1 MWTKK
6 RNRIAICLLP
16 VVLVACS
23 LFSAPERESDA
34 AADIYL
40 QLGIR
45 YLNLNNLPAAKEN
58 LELALKTDS
67 NKLPVHIAL
76 AFLYEKIDKF
86 DDSRAQYERG
96 LRIDSENIDLQNN
109 FGRFLCDRR
118 EFDKGMALLTQ
129 SSANLL
135 NQNPWMAFTN
145 AGRCKMAMGD
155 KAQAETFFGKA
166 LQGNPDYAPA
176 LLEMQKLNYQNS
188 DFKAAREYQ
197 KRFLGVSDPTPE
209 SLWIGIQTEN
219 VQGNEMIV
227 KELTQLLLDRFPFSN
242 EAKQIKSTQRPQ

>member
-6 RNRIAICLLP
+6 RNRVAVCLLP
-16 VVLVACS
+16 VILAACS

-34 AADIYL
+34 AAGVYL

-67 NKLPVHIAL
+67 NKLPVHVAL
-76 AFLYEKIDKF
+76 AFLYEKLEKL
-86 DDSRAQYERG
+86 DDARAQYESG
-96 LRIDSENIDLQNN
+96 LRIEPENLDLQNN

-129 SSANLL
+129 SSGNLL

-145 AGRCKMAMGD
+145 AGRCQMAMGD
-155 KAQAETFFGKA
+155 KAKAETFFGKA
-166 LQGNPDYAPA
+166 LQGNPSYPPA
-176 LLEMQKLNYQNS
+176 LLEMQKLNYQNGDS
-188 DFKAAREYQ
+188 KAAREYQ
-197 KRFLGVSDPTPE
+197 QRFLSVSEPTPE
-209 SLWIGIQTEN
+209 SLWIGIQTESAL
-219 VQGNEMIV
+219 GNTMIV
-227 KELTQLLLDRFPFSN
+227 KEFTQLLLDKFPFSN
-242 EAKQIKSTQRPQ
+242 EAKQIKSTQQPQ